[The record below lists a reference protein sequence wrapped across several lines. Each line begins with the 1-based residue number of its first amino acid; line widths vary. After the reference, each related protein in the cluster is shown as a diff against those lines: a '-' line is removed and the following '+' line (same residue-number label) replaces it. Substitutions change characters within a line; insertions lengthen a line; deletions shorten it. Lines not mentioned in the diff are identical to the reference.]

1 MAARKK
7 AKKAAKRG
15 VSKVS
20 KGKQAKKGAKKAAKK
35 AVKKSAKKA
44 AKRAPARAKSAAKGR
59 KSTTGKKSAGTA
71 SKKIAGEKAK
81 RTRKGTSVAKKTRSR
96 FEKIKEE
103 LLARRE
109 QLLINLGK
117 LTGSSGNAGDRP
129 VGDRADDAVTDIEV
143 DSSYAIA
150 EQEAQELKLIDAA
163 LENVEDGTYGKCEE
177 CGERIGEPRLRALP
191 YAVLCL
197 KCKEE
202 EEMERA
208 AGGYGF

>member
-1 MAARKK
+1 MAAKKK

-15 VSKVS
+15 VSKAS
-20 KGKQAKKGAKKAAKK
+20 KGKQAKKGTKKAAKK
-35 AVKKSAKKA
+35 AVKKA
-44 AKRAPARAKSAAKGR
+44 AKRTPARARSAAKAR

-81 RTRKGTSVAKKTRSR
+81 RTRKETSVAKKTRSSID
-96 FEKIKEE
+96 KIKEE

-117 LTGSSGNAGDRP
+117 LTGSSVNAGDRP

-150 EQEAQELKLIDAA
+150 EQEAEELKLIDAA
-163 LENVEDGTYGKCEE
+163 LENIEDGTYGKCEE
-177 CGERIGEPRLRALP
+177 CGERIGKPRLRALP

-202 EEMERA
+202 EEMEQA
-208 AGGYGF
+208 AGGYGL